1 MTKICDLFLGY
12 VVVVVEV
19 VPLVED
25 VKVGGRGAEERNPRA
40 RSCRRCLQCASSLH
54 SDEILVD
61 LVVEVH
67 VSEEA
72 RVDAQDGEKELAS
85 VLALAPK

>member
-1 MTKICDLFLGY
+1 MVD
-12 VVVVVEV
+12 VVVEV

-25 VKVGGRGAEERNPRA
+25 VKVGGRGAEERNRQA
-40 RSCRRCLQCASSLH
+40 RSCRRCLKCESSLH

-61 LVVEVH
+61 SVVEVH

-72 RVDAQDGEKELAS
+72 RVDAHDGEKELAS